1 MGIVLKDWWDKMITR
16 DFYVNVAEL
25 MSDVDVDRAEPIR
38 DLPIVEVTGSDV
50 IYHE

>member
-25 MSDVDVDRAEPIR
+25 MSDVDVDRAEELSE
-38 DLPIVEVTGSDV
+38 LPIVGVTGSDV
-50 IYHE
+50 IYHD